1 MLLKVILDLVY
12 GFNRV
17 ILEDILQ
24 PGYPTTRISGVNAHL
39 K

>member
-17 ILEDILQ
+17 ILENLLQ
-24 PGYPTTRISGVNAHL
+24 HRLSGVNAHL